1 MLQAEFLS
9 FKIFVM
15 RDISNMNEKI
25 SGIFLNTGKQKETKE
40 LEYLKTENV
49 NKTLIIKRL
58 LPNLSQLITT
68 SHDKLITTNK
78 MI

>member
-58 LPNLSQLITT
+58 LQNLSQLITT